1 MDIYSFFL
9 KIRGLV
15 WSEPS
20 KRQQMVAFHKY
31 APFSARITFYPV
43 VNFQIS
49 PNMGASIS
57 ASRYRDVDLSFHN
70 GFKVQTQKN
79 VGILEMSNTSIMV

>member
-31 APFSARITFYPV
+31 APFSTRITFYPV
-43 VNFQIS
+43 VNFQ
-49 PNMGASIS
+49 
-57 ASRYRDVDLSFHN
+57 VFLSFSKLISHLLN
-70 GFKVQTQKN
+70 CLIFVRTAL
-79 VGILEMSNTSIMV
+79 IL